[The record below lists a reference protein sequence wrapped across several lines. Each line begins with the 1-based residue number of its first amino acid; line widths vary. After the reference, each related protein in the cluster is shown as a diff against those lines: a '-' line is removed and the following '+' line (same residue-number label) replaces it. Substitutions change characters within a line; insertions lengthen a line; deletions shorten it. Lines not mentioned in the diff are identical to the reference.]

1 MTRFNYRNFPMKPL
15 VVAVAA
21 SLSLGCSAAV
31 WAAPANGV
39 AASTPAQQST
49 PDQST
54 PDQSSDTTAKS
65 GDERRATRL
74 QAVVVSAG
82 IRASEQRSVELKR
95 NATSIQ
101 DSISAVDIGKLP
113 DVTIADSLQRITGV
127 QINRSGGEGSSVNV
141 RGLPQVGTTLN
152 GESFLTAGSIVS
164 VQPNF
169 TDIPS
174 QLFSGADVIKSPTAS
189 LLSSGITGTINL
201 RTRRPWDLE
210 SGWTVA
216 GAADGSHGSKVDK
229 WNPEANG
236 LIGFNDEGKWGV
248 LVSAAYSD
256 DTLENSTDGMDQYGG
271 KFYGENAASATD
283 GSGFLG
289 GFNTAPIPSAI
300 HQLGG
305 GNVDVN
311 GNGNAGD
318 AFYGSQNFTAIDRQ
332 LERKRLGINA
342 SAQADLGAG
351 FTLTS
356 DAFFTRQKQFN
367 RQTGYQLN
375 SASWMGGTF
384 VPVVARDT
392 GKTIQGAYNGDE
404 GWNQQLY
411 TTQVYQKWLGDLE
424 TYSENDVTNTISR
437 NFNLQLDY
445 DNGGNFTG
453 SVRGIT
459 ASAHETLM
467 QSYVQFADADGTAWP
482 NDPVDAAPPGTFIYP
497 GSNRV
502 FNPNGFAPNVV
513 PVTVDMRGD
522 HLAITL
528 PQALQTYLSDPNNYA
543 LKTVSS
549 EGNHERESNMNI
561 LRADGHYRFNDS
573 GFKLD
578 FGIRSSIRSASNINF
593 NMVAPVYAG
602 NGASDPNGCLV
613 RWKAADVVL
622 NGGGI
627 DGACTAGNAQ
637 GFYRA
642 GVISAQNPSQ
652 LPGIIGNN
660 MRHDNGLAGV
670 SGVSIYNL
678 DPKAMD
684 NPLAFQEA
692 LYPGEQRN
700 VDPGGTWAVRLKER
714 TAYLQADFDSDGEV
728 PISGNL
734 GLRMVRTTLDVTQH
748 AVGDAAPYGL
758 LAADNGTI
766 RSSRTYTDYLPAL
779 NLAFDFTPELKLRL
793 AYSKNMMPLNL
804 DQWGGGLTLNY
815 GIDTST
821 PGSTLFRVLGGNSSG
836 NPDLDPWRSSNYD
849 ASLEYYMSPSTMV
862 SVAAF
867 YIDVDSF
874 INNGS
879 VQNCA
884 LPDQDGVVRN
894 HCVSING
901 PVQGGGNWL
910 HGFEFGLK
918 QDFKF
923 LPGIWSNFGLGANF
937 TFSPSNT
944 GTDLAGNDIPFQDN
958 SKKQA
963 NLVVWYQDD
972 KFEARV
978 AGNYRS
984 KRAVSQNFGGIQG
997 MEEYQAPTF
1006 YVDASVSYKVTPNVE
1021 VYAQGSNLTNEHERY
1036 YLVWPDQVA
1045 NTTQFERRVMLGV
1058 RAHF

>member
-1 MTRFNYRNFPMKPL
+1 MTRFNGSNFQMKPL
-15 VVAVAA
+15 VAA
-21 SLSLGCSAAV
+21 MAACLALGCSAA
-31 WAAPANGV
+31 WAAPAEAAQDAAP
-39 AASTPAQQST
+39 AASQTAQ
-49 PDQST
+49 
-54 PDQSSDTTAKS
+54 DTTSTGGTA
-65 GDERRATRL
+65 DERAATRL
-74 QAVVVSAG
+74 SSVVVSAG
-82 IRASEQRSVELKR
+82 IRASEARSVELKR
-95 NATSIQ
+95 EATSIQ

-127 QINRSGGEGSSVNV
+127 QINRSGGEGSTVNV

-152 GESFLTAGSIVS
+152 GESFVTAGQIVS

-189 LLSSGITGTINL
+189 VVGSGITGTINL
-201 RTRRPWDLE
+201 RTRRPWDLK

-216 GAADGSHGSKVDK
+216 GSADGSHGSKTGK
-229 WNPEANG
+229 WDPEANG
-236 LIGFNDEGKWGV
+236 LLGFNDGGRWGV

-256 DTLENSTDGMDQYGG
+256 NTLENATDGMDQYGG
-271 KFYGENAASATD
+271 KFYGENAASTLD
-283 GSGFLG
+283 GTGFLG
-289 GFNTAPIPSAI
+289 GFNGAPIPSAI

-318 AFYGSQNFTAIDRQ
+318 AFYGSQNFTALDRQ

-342 SAQADLGAG
+342 SAQADLGGG
-351 FTLTS
+351 FTVTS

-367 RQTGYQLN
+367 RITGYQLN
-375 SASWMGGTF
+375 SASWLGGTF
-384 VPVVARDT
+384 VPVVSRDT
-392 GKTIQGAYNGDE
+392 GRKVQGGWNGDE
-404 GWNQQLY
+404 GWNQELY

-459 ASAHETLM
+459 ASAHETM
-467 QSYVQFADADGTAWP
+467 MNSYVQFTNADGSQWP
-482 NDPVDAAPPGTFIYP
+482 NDPADAAPPGTFIYP
-497 GSNRV
+497 GANRV
-502 FNPNGFAPNVV
+502 FNPGGFAPNVV
-513 PVTVDMRGD
+513 PVTVDMRGK
-522 HLAITL
+522 HMAITL
-528 PQALQTYLSDPNNYA
+528 PSSLSTYLADPNNYA

-549 EGNHERESNMNI
+549 EGNHERETDMNI

-578 FGIRSSIRSASNINF
+578 FGLRSSIRSASNVNF
-593 NMVAPVYAG
+593 NNVAPVYGG
-602 NGASDPNGCLV
+602 NGASDPEGCLV

-627 DGACTAGNAQ
+627 AGACTAGNAQ
-637 GFYRA
+637 GYYRA

-652 LPGIIGNN
+652 LPAVFGDH
-660 MRHDNGLAGV
+660 MRLDSHLAGV

-684 NPLAFQEA
+684 DPLAFQESI
-692 LYPGEQRN
+692 YPGEQRN

-714 TAYLQADFDSDGEV
+714 TAYLQANFQSDDV
-728 PISGNL
+728 PVSGNL

-758 LAADNGTI
+758 LAEDNGTVHT
-766 RSSRTYTDYLPAL
+766 SRTYTDYLPAL
-779 NLAFDFTPELKLRL
+779 NLAFDFTPQLKLRL

-821 PGSTLFRVLGGNSSG
+821 PGSTLFRVLGGNSAG

-849 ASLEYYMSPSTMV
+849 ASLEYYMGESTMIN
-862 SVAAF
+862 VAAF
-867 YIDVDSF
+867 YINVDSF
-874 INNGS
+874 ISNGS
-879 VQNCA
+879 VQNCN
-884 LPDQDGVVRN
+884 LPDQDGQVRGN
-894 HCVSING
+894 CVSING
-901 PVQGGGNWL
+901 PIQGGGNWL
-910 HGFEFGLK
+910 HGFEFGIK
-918 QDFKF
+918 QDFTF
-923 LPGIWSNFGLGANF
+923 LPGFWSNFGVGANF

-944 GTDLAGNDIPFQDN
+944 GTDLAGNEIPFQDN

-963 NLVVWYQDD
+963 NLVVWYQND

-984 KRAVSQNFGGIQG
+984 RRAVSQNFGGIQG
-997 MEEYQAPTF
+997 MEEYQAPTLYF
-1006 YVDASVSYKVTPNVE
+1006 DASVSYKVTPNVE
-1021 VYAQGSNLTNEHERY
+1021 VFAQGSNLTNEHERY

-1045 NTTQFERRVMLGV
+1045 NTTQFERRVMAGV